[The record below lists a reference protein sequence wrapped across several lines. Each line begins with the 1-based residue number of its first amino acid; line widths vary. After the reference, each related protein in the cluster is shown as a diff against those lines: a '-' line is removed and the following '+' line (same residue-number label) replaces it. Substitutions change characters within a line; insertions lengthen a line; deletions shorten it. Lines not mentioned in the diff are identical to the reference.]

1 LFLGLPNKKTILNAH
16 FAGEL
21 EQQLA
26 AVEEQNNNILAN
38 KNSFDDLNI
47 AWNALESAGITENK
61 YTRQTIASLSNLWNN
76 IQALA
81 KKKIE
86 ILNNHILEK
95 NANKVTGDQEK
106 AFKQSFDHFD
116 KDKTGSLD
124 RIELKACLQSL
135 DHAVSDSAL
144 DNIFTKYANEN
155 GRIPFSGFIQFITNI
170 SADRD
175 SPEDIKNAFATLAGG
190 ADYVT
195 KEKLSPVFSQ
205 DQVNY
210 FLARMP
216 PYPGVDGAYD
226 YKKFTDDVLYGST

>member
-1 LFLGLPNKKTILNAH
+1 LGFTTKKTTLNTH
-16 FAGEL
+16 IPGEL

-26 AVEEQNNNILAN
+26 TVEEHNNNILSN
-38 KNSFDDLNI
+38 KSLFDDLNV
-47 AWNALESAGITENK
+47 AWNALDAAGITENK
-61 YTRQTIASLSNLWNN
+61 YTSQTIASLSILWNN

-86 ILNNHILEK
+86 VLNTQILEK
-95 NANKVTGDQEK
+95 NANKVTGEQERE
-106 AFKQSFDHFD
+106 FKQSFDYFD
-116 KDKTGSLD
+116 KDKSGSLD

-135 DHAVSDSAL
+135 AQAVSDTAL
-144 DNIFTKYANEN
+144 DTIFSKYGNEQ
-155 GRIPFSGFIQFITNI
+155 GRIPFSGFVQFMTNV

-175 SPEDIKNAFATLAGG
+175 SPEDIKNAFATLSGG

-216 PYPGVDGAYD
+216 AYPGVEGGYD
-226 YKKFTDDVLYGST
+226 YKKFTDDVLYGS